1 MKQFMVVATVLVVIA
16 LNAPALYSAQ
26 GTPDQNSSARQ
37 TRRMAMIMAVRAI
50 NVAEID
56 YLTATGQFADLKTLA
71 ESEGFHKL
79 GVNVPLK
86 TDLRVFGDPEGKTF
100 FVALKD
106 TLDPCLYTVFSN
118 ESGIIFLG
126 QVAQGCPSN

>member
-1 MKQFMVVATVLVVIA
+1 MKHFMLVTAALAVIA
-16 LNAPALYSAQ
+16 LSAPALHSAQ
-26 GTPDQNSSARQ
+26 GTPDPNASAKQ
-37 TRRMAMIMAVRAI
+37 TRRMAMVTAVRAI

-71 ESEGFHKL
+71 ESEGFHKM
-79 GVNVPLK
+79 GVNVPLN
-86 TDLRVFGDPEGKTF
+86 TDLRVFGDPAGKTF

-118 ESGIIFLG
+118 ESGIIFIG
-126 QVAQGCPSN
+126 QVAQGCTE